1 MYHPTYYPGY
11 IKSEGEKV
19 DSKMKAIVAILVA
32 CLVVMTGI
40 FVFFSVINSPDTYSV
55 SMTDALGRQVNITA
69 KPQRIV
75 SCTPETELLFA
86 LGAGDS
92 VVGVTDYCD
101 YPVEMVAKK
110 YNPESNPN
118 GTIRSVGGWFPPE
131 IKDIINLTA
140 DLVVM
145 RKYSDAPDPFV
156 FQLEANNI
164 NALVLYGG
172 DNFDEVYKNIG
183 LLGTALKMED
193 QASNMVQGMKDQIA
207 LIHGIAAQSSVTP
220 KVLFLITDPWGDWTV
235 GNKTFINSI
244 IAAAG
249 GVNLFND
256 VTDQSWFMPEMK
268 DILLRA
274 PDVIIAT
281 SNSLAVTPEEY
292 MSGLENSSEWQLVPA
307 VANHKVFVVHGQG
320 ENIFVRQSVRLTDAT
335 EILAKIL
342 HPTEFGENLPHVI
355 GDEYEG
361 YITPHSTGS
370 NLSNQS
376 FSFEVAIRKRE

>member
-1 MYHPTYYPGY
+1 M
-11 IKSEGEKV
+11 

-32 CLVVMTGI
+32 GLVVMTGV

-75 SCTPETELLFA
+75 SCTPETTELLFA

-101 YPVEMVAKK
+101 YPAEMVAKK

-156 FQLEANNI
+156 YQLEANNI

-183 LLGTALKMED
+183 LLGKALKMDD

-207 LIHGIAAQSSVTP
+207 LIHGIAAQSSATP
-220 KVLFLITDPWGDWTV
+220 KVLFLITDPWGLD
-235 GNKTFINSI
+235 GRQQDFHQFHN
-244 IAAAG
+244 
-249 GVNLFND
+249 
-256 VTDQSWFMPEMK
+256 
-268 DILLRA
+268 R
-274 PDVIIAT
+274 
-281 SNSLAVTPEEY
+281 
-292 MSGLENSSEWQLVPA
+292 SSRRCEPLQ
-307 VANHKVFVVHGQG
+307 
-320 ENIFVRQSVRLTDAT
+320 RR
-335 EILAKIL
+335 
-342 HPTEFGENLPHVI
+342 
-355 GDEYEG
+355 Y
-361 YITPHSTGS
+361 
-370 NLSNQS
+370 
-376 FSFEVAIRKRE
+376 